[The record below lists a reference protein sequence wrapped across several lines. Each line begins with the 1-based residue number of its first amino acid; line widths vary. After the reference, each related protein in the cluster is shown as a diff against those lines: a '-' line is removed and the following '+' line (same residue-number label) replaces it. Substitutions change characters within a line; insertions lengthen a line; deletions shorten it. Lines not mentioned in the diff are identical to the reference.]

1 MTDEQL
7 AEEDTLTN
15 IRALREDLVVLH
27 SAGSKDGAKRH
38 KLVVVALGLMS
49 CLLIVSVLMVSQ
61 MFLGVDAIQEDQ
73 RATHDN
79 IERVLVVTTA
89 LARDGEAARAAAQH
103 PVGHPTIVMPPGLP
117 STPPTA
123 PLEVPR
129 PSGAPAP

>member
-7 AEEDTLTN
+7 PEEDTLTN
-15 IRALREDLVVLH
+15 IRALREDIVVLH

-38 KLVVVALGLMS
+38 RSVVLVLGIMS
-49 CLLIVSVLMVSQ
+49 CLLVVSVLLVSQ

-89 LARDGEAARAAAQH
+89 LARDGEAARAAAAATKN
-103 PVGHPTIVMPPGLP
+103 VVEHPTVVMPPERP
-117 STPPTA
+117 AP
-123 PLEVPR
+123 PLEVPHT
-129 PSGAPAP
+129 SEAPTP

>member
-1 MTDEQL
+1 MTDEL
-7 AEEDTLTN
+7 PEEDTLTN
-15 IRALREDLVVLH
+15 IRALRDDLVVLH

-38 KLVVVALGLMS
+38 RLVVVALGAIS
-49 CLLIVSVLMVSQ
+49 CLLVVSVLMVSQ

-103 PVGHPTIVMPPGLP
+103 PVGHPTAVMPPGPP
-117 STPPTA
+117 STPPA
-123 PLEVPR
+123 SPLEVSR
-129 PSGAPAP
+129 PPEAP

>member
-7 AEEDTLTN
+7 PEEDTLTN
-15 IRALREDLVVLH
+15 IRALREDIVVLH

-38 KLVVVALGLMS
+38 RLVVVALGAIS

-89 LARDGEAARAAAQH
+89 LARDGEAARAAAATKN
-103 PVGHPTIVMPPGLP
+103 VVEHPTVVMPPEP
-117 STPPTA
+117 SHPSEAPTP
-123 PLEVPR
+123 
-129 PSGAPAP
+129 

>member
-7 AEEDTLTN
+7 PEEDTLTN
-15 IRALREDLVVLH
+15 IRALREDIVVLH

-38 KLVVVALGLMS
+38 RLVVLALGAIS

-89 LARDGEAARAAAQH
+89 LARDGEAARAAAATKN
-103 PVGHPTIVMPPGLP
+103 VVEHPTVVMPPEP
-117 STPPTA
+117 

-129 PSGAPAP
+129 PSEAPVP